1 MIRVASNGKI
11 DENRARPR
19 EGSVAISKTG
29 DNPELAAIDGA
40 TNITVNGFFI
50 DRDTEWK
57 VNTQGV
63 DNAENEDN

>member
-29 DNPELAAIDGA
+29 DNPVARWIDA
-40 TNITVNGFFI
+40 MASFLISCSRRVEFYERFNH
-50 DRDTEWK
+50 
-57 VNTQGV
+57 
-63 DNAENEDN
+63 EDPARWLS

>member
-29 DNPELAAIDGA
+29 DNPAVL
-40 TNITVNGFFI
+40 TVDRPEGDSVYFSILTLLSSSERGLTPEDSAGF
-50 DRDTEWK
+50 
-57 VNTQGV
+57 
-63 DNAENEDN
+63 